1 MAARVASD
9 GLRRLNRATS
19 DLSEARAAFERI
31 AANGHRASKVAD
43 SVRSMV
49 AKTERADAP
58 LDLDELIRETVALM
72 RDDLVAAGTVVQ
84 LELAARFPV
93 ISAHRGQLQ
102 QVILNVVT
110 NVGPLQVRTQPPQR
124 PHAPPRHL

>member
-58 LDLDELIRETVALM
+58 LDL
-72 RDDLVAAGTVVQ
+72 AGSF
-84 LELAARFPV
+84 EK
-93 ISAHRGQLQ
+93 
-102 QVILNVVT
+102 
-110 NVGPLQVRTQPPQR
+110 PL
-124 PHAPPRHL
+124 L

>member
-19 DLSEARAAFERI
+19 DLSEARDAFERI
-31 AANGHRASKVAD
+31 AANGHRASKVAN

-58 LDLDELIRETVALM
+58 LDLDEFIRETVALM

-84 LELAARFPV
+84 LELAARFP
-93 ISAHRGQLQ
+93 AYRGQLQ

-124 PHAPPRHL
+124 PHAPSRHL